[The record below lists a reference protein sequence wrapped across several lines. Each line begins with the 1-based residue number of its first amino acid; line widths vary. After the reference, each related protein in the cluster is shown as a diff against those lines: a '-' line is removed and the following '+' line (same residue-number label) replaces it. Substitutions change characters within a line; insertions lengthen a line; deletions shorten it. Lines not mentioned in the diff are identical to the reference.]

1 MERRL
6 YTWCYIEILEN
17 FPTFENMK
25 LAGNALMSID
35 SPDEAAIYYSKAL
48 KERND
53 PSVIRDLGRALVKT
67 HDYKKGIQYYLES
80 LKDFSQFLSSS
91 NILTYYEIAQDFI
104 NLMFKLAST
113 DANKNLNIK
122 LHLETFIERLTED
135 IKVSVTD
142 IDYHLKKKLS
152 YFKFMLGKA
161 LKNIFLENDSIQRG
175 DIYKC
180 LEEALKLTKEVISKL
195 RELKNESL
203 IKEEKEFLSDI
214 CLEIGKY
221 YDTIDP
227 QLDFAERAYLES
239 INNSQINESA
249 LYLLANI
256 YVKKNNFPEAH
267 KYADMLLRLNENNEE
282 AIDMLI
288 TIINSKKS
296 NEFTI
301 GYLENI
307 LEKKPLSFKLIEI
320 YIDIVRRV
328 GKIDKAKDM
337 ISKCDKKLKYT
348 YSPGLNFCKGVYFR
362 YIGEINKALQE
373 FSKSKT
379 DEYYGVKCIEQMLE
393 IYMNPD
399 NNILLIDLDQNVENL
414 KSTSNKNELLKYRT
428 EDLNLDAIKF
438 LLKELKIRRNDD
450 KTRIYETY
458 VCIILRD
465 KQLIEQAIGNLQD
478 ILNRDK
484 ENICAWVALAMANLI
499 CLKFNEVKTNLKV
512 IEKAGNYNAKYSNEI
527 ERGLLIFSHLMLL
540 TENEKKSEELLT
552 RVINEVN
559 VSQGRKIIFLK
570 MKNFQIILIF
580 LFFS

>member
-1 MERRL
+1 
-6 YTWCYIEILEN
+6 
-17 FPTFENMK
+17 
-25 LAGNALMSID
+25 MSID
-35 SPDEAAIYYSKAL
+35 SPDEAVIYYSKAL

-53 PSVIRDLGRALVKT
+53 ASVMRDLGRALVKT
-67 HDYKKGIQYYLES
+67 HDYKKGIAYYLES
-80 LKDFSQFLSSS
+80 LKDFQTKVNNT

-104 NLMFKLAST
+104 NIMFKLAST
-113 DANKNLNIK
+113 DVNKNLNLK

-135 IKVSVTD
+135 IKKND
-142 IDYHLKKKLS
+142 DYQLKKKLS
-152 YFKFMLGKA
+152 YFKFMLSKA
-161 LKNIFLENDSIQRG
+161 LKNIFMENKSIQSG

-180 LEEALKLTKEVISKL
+180 LEETLKLTKEVISKL
-195 RELKNESL
+195 RELKNESA

-221 YDTIDP
+221 YDNIDP
-227 QLDFAERAYLES
+227 QVDFAERAYLES
-239 INNSQINESA
+239 INNSPSNESA
-249 LYLLANI
+249 LYLLANV

-267 KYADMLLRLNENNEE
+267 KFADMLLRLNENNEE
-282 AIDMLI
+282 AIKLLI

-328 GKIDKAKDM
+328 GKLNKAKDM
-337 ISKCDKKLKYT
+337 INKCDKKLKYT
-348 YSPGLNFCKGVYFR
+348 YSPGLNFCKGIYYR

-379 DEYYGVKCIEQMLE
+379 DEYYGTKCIEQMLE
-393 IYMNPD
+393 IYINPD
-399 NNILLIDLDQNVENL
+399 NNILLIDLDPPFNGV
-414 KSTSNKNELLKYRT
+414 NKNSDLLKYRT
-428 EDLNLDAIKF
+428 DELNLDAIKF

-450 KTRIYETY
+450 KTMIYEAY
-458 VCIILRD
+458 VCMLLKD

-484 ENICAWVALAMANLI
+484 ENICAWVALAMANLV

-512 IEKAGNYNAKYSNEI
+512 IERAGVNAKYSNEI
-527 ERGLLIFSHLMLL
+527 ERGLLIYSHLMLL
-540 TENEKKSEELLT
+540 TENEKKSEELLN
-552 RVINEVN
+552 RVITEVN
-559 VSQGRKIIFLK
+559 VSQGKAGEIYF
-570 MKNFQIILIF
+570 
-580 LFFS
+580 